1 MAHVTITMKQA
12 ASFVCRVEAW
22 LAEWRRFAREIQT
35 QAELERKL
43 KGVDPHLLRDMGLAW
58 TGRRLERIVSDDSH

>member
-43 KGVDPHLLRDMGLAW
+43 KGVDPHLLRDMGL
-58 TGRRLERIVSDDSH
+58 T